1 MSKPSSSAAPR
12 LLASAPEGSEPSG
25 TAAVSQPTTPFE
37 AALAAEHAAIFG
49 YGALGAHLDPSG
61 PAATQAR
68 SAEAVH
74 RQRRDA
80 LVTQLATGGATPA
93 QADPVYALPF
103 PVTDQASALR
113 LAVRL
118 EEGTGAI
125 WRAVL
130 PQTTGEERRL
140 ALNALVDTAVRAT
153 IWRRLAGVSPSTVV
167 YPGQTG

>member
-1 MSKPSSSAAPR
+1 
-12 LLASAPEGSEPSG
+12 
-25 TAAVSQPTTPFE
+25 VSQPAIPFE
-37 AALAAEHAAIFG
+37 PALAAEHAAIFG

-68 SAEAVH
+68 SAETVH

-80 LVTQLATGGATPA
+80 LVTRLATGGTTPGP
-93 QADPVYALPF
+93 ADPVYALPF

-118 EEGTGAI
+118 EESTGAI

-130 PQTTGEERRL
+130 PQTTGEERML

-153 IWRRLAGVSPSTVV
+153 SWRRLAGISPTTVLF
-167 YPGQTG
+167 PGKPA

>member
-1 MSKPSSSAAPR
+1 
-12 LLASAPEGSEPSG
+12 
-25 TAAVSQPTTPFE
+25 VSQPATPFE

-61 PAATQAR
+61 SATTQAR

-80 LVTQLATGGATPA
+80 LVARLATGGATPA
-93 QADPVYALPF
+93 PAEAVYALPF
-103 PVTDQASALR
+103 PVTDQASGLR

-130 PQTTGEERRL
+130 PQTTGDDRKQ
-140 ALNALVDTAVRAT
+140 ALDALVDTAVRAT
-153 IWRRLAGVSPSTVV
+153 GWRRVAGISPATVPF
-167 YPGQTG
+167 PGKTA